1 MCGITGMYVKNG
13 FADPKHL
20 VESVRT
26 LSHRGPDHAGS
37 YIDGPFGMAHT
48 RLSIIDLSGGDQPLF
63 ARNGELVLMA
73 NGEIYNFIELRR
85 DLEKSGHRFSTQSDS
100 EVILHAYMAYGKDFL
115 QTLNGM
121 FAFALYDKANHR
133 LILARDRLGIKPLF
147 LAQLANGVA
156 FASEIKALLGLFD
169 SAPEIDPAGLV
180 EYLQNQFCSGRKT
193 ILKGCERLLPG
204 EAVCIEQGVLR
215 ERWRY
220 WSPLTVE
227 PAAINEPE
235 AQETFDRLMETV
247 MREHMRSDVPF
258 GLFLSGGVDSSIL
271 LALLSRFKDE
281 PIRTFSI
288 GFSGTTLTSELPQA
302 EKLAR
307 HFGSRHTSIQPDAE
321 AIFHCLPY
329 TVWAADE
336 LMRDYASLPTALLAE
351 AAGRELKVVFSGEG
365 GDEAFAG
372 YRRYRTSRLER
383 WIKGVAA
390 PGTGG
395 FRTRGAL
402 RGRWPQRLL
411 KPDLLPYVPAA
422 RNVFVNAWKAAPG
435 AWSDLQR
442 MQYVDLVTALPDNLL
457 VKLDRMLMGWSL
469 EGRVP
474 FLDHRVVE
482 FGLGLP
488 DDVKIDGKQGKSFLR
503 HWAAKY
509 LPADHLSGPKRGFYV
524 PIGEWTTGRYQ
535 TVLADVLPRHPAIR
549 AWFRPE
555 GVKELIGK
563 CPSSAPATRLVW
575 ALLQFVIWYQLFIT
589 GHGQRPPVKAD
600 PLEVIADK

>member
-1 MCGITGMYVKNG
+1 MCGITGLYLEKG
-13 FADPKHL
+13 SIDPTRL
-20 VESVRT
+20 QSAVQT
-26 LSHRGPDHAGS
+26 LTHRGPDHTDS
-37 YIDGPFGMAHT
+37 FIDGAFGMAHT

-63 ARNGELVLMA
+63 ARNGELVLIA
-73 NGEIYNFIELRR
+73 NGEIYNYIELRR
-85 DLEKSGHRFSTQSDS
+85 DLEQAGHRFSTQSDS
-100 EVILHAYMAYGKDFL
+100 EVILHAYMAYGKAFL

-121 FAFALYDKANHR
+121 FAFALYDKTNKR

-147 LAQLANGVA
+147 LAHLASGVA
-156 FASEIKALLGLFD
+156 FASEIKALMRFFD
-169 SAPEIDPAGLV
+169 AAPEIDPAGLV
-180 EYLQNQFCSGRKT
+180 EYLQNQFCTERNT

-204 EAVCIEQGVLR
+204 EAVCIERGTLR
-215 ERWRY
+215 ERWQY

-227 PAAINEPE
+227 PIAMDQTE

-247 MREHMRSDVPF
+247 MREHMRSDVSF

-271 LALLSRFKDE
+271 LALLSRFKGE
-281 PIRTFSI
+281 PIRTFSV

-307 HFGSRHTSIQPDAE
+307 HFGSRHTSIRPDAE
-321 AIFHCLPY
+321 AIFNCLPY
-329 TVWAADE
+329 SVWAADE

-351 AAGRELKVVFSGEG
+351 AAGSELKVVFSGEG
-365 GDEAFAG
+365 GDEVFAG

-383 WIKGVAA
+383 WFKGVAA

-402 RGRWPQRLL
+402 RGRWPRRLL
-411 KPDLLPYVPAA
+411 QPDLLPFVAAA
-422 RNVFVNAWKAAPG
+422 RTPFVNAWKATPG
-435 AWSDLQR
+435 CWSNLQR

-488 DDVKIDGKQGKSFLR
+488 DHLKVTGKQGKSFLR
-503 HWAAKY
+503 HWAAKH
-509 LPADHLSGPKRGFYV
+509 LPPGHLGGPKRGFHV
-524 PIGEWTTGRYQ
+524 PIGEWTTGRYL
-535 TVLADVLPRHPAIR
+535 TTLADVMPRHPAIQN
-549 AWFRPE
+549 WFRPG
-555 GVKELIGK
+555 GVKELIAK
-563 CPSSAPATRLVW
+563 CPSSMPATRLVW
-575 ALLQFVIWYQLFIT
+575 ALLQFVIWYQLFIF

-600 PLEVIADK
+600 PLEVIAGG

>member
-13 FADPKHL
+13 FADRKQL
-20 VESVRT
+20 VESALT
-26 LSHRGPDHAGS
+26 LSHRGPDHTDS

-63 ARNGELVLMA
+63 ARNGELVLIA

-85 DLEKSGHRFSTQSDS
+85 ELEQAGHRFSTQSDS
-100 EVILHAYMAYGKDFL
+100 EVILHAYMAYGKEFL

-121 FAFALYDKANHR
+121 FAFALYDKTNQR

-147 LAQLANGVA
+147 LAHLANGVA
-156 FASEIKALLGLFD
+156 FASEFKALMRFFD

-180 EYLQNQFCSGRKT
+180 EYLQNQFCSERKT

-204 EAVCIEQGVLR
+204 EAVCIEKGTLR
-215 ERWRY
+215 ERWQY

-227 PAAINEPE
+227 PVAMDGPE
-235 AQETFDRLMETV
+235 AHETFDRLMETV
-247 MREHMRSDVPF
+247 MHEHMRSDVPF

-281 PIRTFSI
+281 PIRTFSV

-307 HFGSRHTSIQPDAE
+307 HFGSRHTSIRPDAE
-321 AIFHCLPY
+321 AIFNCLPY
-329 TVWAADE
+329 SVWAADE

-365 GDEAFAG
+365 GDEVFAG

-383 WIKGVAA
+383 WFKGVTA

-402 RGRWPQRLL
+402 RGRWPHRLL
-411 KPDLLPYVPAA
+411 KPDLLPFVAAA
-422 RNVFVNAWKAAPG
+422 RTPFVNAWKATPG
-435 AWSDLQR
+435 DWSDLQR

-488 DDVKIDGKQGKSFLR
+488 DHLKVNGNQGKSFLR
-503 HWAAKY
+503 HWAAKH
-509 LPADHLSGPKRGFYV
+509 LPAGHLGGPKRGFYV
-524 PIGEWTTGRYQ
+524 PIGEWTTGRFL
-535 TVLADVLPRHPAIR
+535 TALADVLPRHPAIR
-549 AWFRPE
+549 NWFRPE
-555 GVKELIGK
+555 GVKELLAK
-563 CPSSAPATRLVW
+563 CPSSVPATRLVW
-575 ALLQFVIWYQLFIT
+575 ALLQFVIWYQLFIV

-600 PLEVIADK
+600 PLEVIAGG

>member
-1 MCGITGMYVKNG
+1 MCGITGMYVKSG
-13 FADPKHL
+13 FADRRHL
-20 VESVRT
+20 VESART
-26 LSHRGPDHAGS
+26 LSHRGPDHTDS
-37 YIDGPFGMAHT
+37 YIDGPFGMAHA

-63 ARNGELVLMA
+63 ARNGELVLVA

-85 DLEKSGHRFSTQSDS
+85 DLEQSGHRFSTQSDS
-100 EVILHAYMAYGKDFL
+100 EVILHAYVAYGKDFL

-121 FAFALYDKANHR
+121 FAFALYDNKNRR

-147 LAQLANGVA
+147 LAHLANGVA
-156 FASEIKALLGLFD
+156 FASEIKALLRFFD
-169 SAPEIDPAGLV
+169 STPEINPAGLV
-180 EYLQNQFCSGRKT
+180 EYLQNQFCSDRKT

-204 EAVCIEQGVLR
+204 EAVCIEQGTLR
-215 ERWRY
+215 ERWQY

-227 PAAINEPE
+227 PVAMDGPQ
-235 AQETFDRLMETV
+235 AQEKFDRLMETV

-271 LALLSRFKDE
+271 LALLSRFKNE

-307 HFGSRHTSIQPDAE
+307 HFGSRHTSIRPDAE
-321 AIFHCLPY
+321 TIFQCLPY

-351 AAGRELKVVFSGEG
+351 AAGKELKVVFSGEG
-365 GDEAFAG
+365 GDEVFAG

-383 WIKGVAA
+383 WIKGAIA

-402 RGRWPQRLL
+402 RGRWPHRLL
-411 KPDLLPYVPAA
+411 KPDLLPFVPAA
-422 RNVFVNAWKAAPG
+422 RNPFVNAWRAAPG
-435 AWSDLQR
+435 DWSDLQR

-488 DDVKIDGKQGKSFLR
+488 DDLKVNGKQGKSFLR
-503 HWAAKY
+503 HWAVKY
-509 LPADHLSGPKRGFYV
+509 LPPGHLSGPKRGFYV
-524 PIGEWTTGRYQ
+524 PIGEWTTDGY
-535 TVLADVLPRHPAIR
+535 LAILTDVLPRHPAIR
-549 AWFRPE
+549 NWFRPE

-563 CPSSAPATRLVW
+563 CPSSVPATRLVW
-575 ALLQFVIWYQLFIT
+575 ALLQFVIWYQLFIA

-600 PLEVIADK
+600 PLEVIADG

>member
-1 MCGITGMYVKNG
+1 MCGITGIYVKKG
-13 FADPKHL
+13 FADRRLL
-20 VESVRT
+20 VESART
-26 LSHRGPDHAGS
+26 LSHRGPDHTGS
-37 YIDGPFGMAHT
+37 YIDGTFGMAHT

-63 ARNGELVLMA
+63 ARNGELALMA

-85 DLEKSGHRFSTQSDS
+85 DLEQSGHCFSTQSDS

-121 FAFALYDKANHR
+121 FAFALYDKTHRR

-156 FASEIKALLGLFD
+156 FASEIKALLRLLD
-169 SAPEIDPAGLV
+169 SAPEINPAGLV
-180 EYLQNQFCSGRKT
+180 EYLQNQFCSERKT
-193 ILKGCERLLPG
+193 VLKGCERLLPG
-204 EAVCIEQGVLR
+204 EAVCIEQGTLR
-215 ERWRY
+215 ERWQY

-227 PAAINEPE
+227 PEAMGESE
-235 AQETFDRLMETV
+235 AQEKFDRLMETV

-281 PIRTFSI
+281 PIRTFSV
-288 GFSGTTLTSELPQA
+288 GFSGTSITSELPQA

-307 HFGSRHTSIQPDAE
+307 HFGSRHTSIQPDAK

-329 TVWAADE
+329 SVWAADE

-351 AAGRELKVVFSGEG
+351 VAGRELKVVFSGEG

-383 WIKGVAA
+383 WIKGLTA

-402 RGRWPQRLL
+402 RGRWPHRLL
-411 KPDLLPYVPAA
+411 KPELLPFVHAA
-422 RNVFVNAWKAAPG
+422 RNPFVNAWKAAPG
-435 AWSDLQR
+435 DWSDLQR

-488 DDVKIDGKQGKSFLR
+488 DHLKVNGKQGKSFLR
-503 HWAAKY
+503 HWAGKY

-524 PIGEWTTGRYQ
+524 PIGEWTTGRYL
-535 TVLADVLPRHPAIR
+535 TALANVLPRHPAIR
-549 AWFRPE
+549 TWFRPE
-555 GVKELIGK
+555 GVNELIAK
-563 CPSSAPATRLVW
+563 CPSSPPATRLVW
-575 ALLQFVIWYQLFIT
+575 ALLQFVIWYQLFVVD
-589 GHGQRPPVKAD
+589 HGQRPPVKAD
-600 PLEVIADK
+600 PLEVITGG